1 MGKGGGGGID
11 TSGLEKAAAESNAL
25 QKQIY
30 EQTREDFQPWY
41 SAGVGGINRL
51 ADLLGI
57 SGGSVQNRDQ
67 LYNELLPQYTTT
79 TQASTGDTFITPDG
93 RVITRDTY
101 GNVLADNQRDQAEMY
116 FNALDRGLQ
125 SEIDMFQGMGYQ
137 PLNQTQGT
145 STTDYE
151 ALNAAIDA
159 QLAGQQTPEDYGSL
173 LQKFSMDQFQE
184 DPSYQFRQDEAQKAL
199 ERQLAAQGV
208 TLGGAGYGEINPQA
222 ARYMTEL
229 SQDIASQEYG
239 NAYNRYVNDQLNTFN
254 MLMGVSGMGAGI
266 TGQQAAAGQNYA
278 TNVGQTT
285 TDLASA
291 QLNAQIA
298 NASRPS
304 MFQTLLGGAATLGGA
319 YLSGGG
325 SLFGGGASGGL
336 TSIANPNI
344 AGTSYLL
351 SDIRLKEN
359 IKLVGV
365 DQGHNIYEFDYK
377 DGSGRYRGVM
387 AHEVQK
393 LDPDAVMEM
402 PNGYLA
408 VNYDK
413 IGLEMER
420 V

>member
-1 MGKGGGGGID
+1 MGKGGGSID
-11 TSGLEKAAAESNAL
+11 TSGLEQAAKESNAL

-41 SAGVGGINRL
+41 QAGASGIGRL

-57 SGGSVQNRDQ
+57 SGGSVQSRDQ
-67 LYNELLPQYTTT
+67 LYDELLPQYTTT
-79 TQASTGDTFITPDG
+79 TEQSYGDSFITPDG
-93 RVITRDTY
+93 RVVTRDNYSALIPSSGDTSEY
-101 GNVLADNQRDQAEMY
+101 TRFENFLAD
-116 FNALDRGLQ
+116 LDRGADV
-125 SEIDMFQGMGYQ
+125 SNSGYT
-137 PLNQTQGT
+137 PLNTTQAT
-145 STTDYE
+145 TTTDYD

-159 QLAGQQTPEDYGSL
+159 QLANQQTPEDYGSL
-173 LQKFSMDQFQE
+173 LQTFGMEQFE
-184 DPSYQFRQDEAQKAL
+184 ADPSYQFRQEEANKAL

-208 TLGGAGYGEINPQA
+208 TLGGAGAGDINPQA
-222 ARYMTEL
+222 ARYMQEL
-229 SQDIASQEYG
+229 NQDLASQEYG

-254 MLMGVSGMGAGI
+254 MLMGVSGMGAGV
-266 TGQQAAAGQNYA
+266 TGQQAQAGQNYA

-291 QLNAQIA
+291 QLNAQMA

-304 MFQTLLGGAATLGGA
+304 MFQSLLGAGAALGGA

-344 AGTSYLL
+344 AGTNYLL

-359 IKLVGV
+359 IQLVGV
-365 DQGHNIYEFDYK
+365 EQGHNIYEFDYK

-387 AHEVQK
+387 AHEVEK
-393 LDPDAVMEM
+393 VEPNAVTEM

-408 VNYDK
+408 VNYDM
-413 IGLEMER
+413 IGLEMEA